1 MGELVLFV
9 SMRLVSFLFVSFL
22 LLSISWWGTGC
33 FNQNDVEIG
42 PEEQERSFL
51 RGRQMLRE
59 GREGDALRDFL
70 RVIDLRPGN
79 APESHLE
86 AAEIYLSYLNDP
98 VEAIYHYRR
107 YLQQS
112 PDSPQ
117 RELVQGRKLAA
128 QREFARMLPARPG
141 GIGSEERNELM
152 QQIERLQR
160 ENEQLRNS
168 LATARS
174 ERDRLISQLSN
185 RERGDDDERTST
197 ESREERSDR
206 QEYRIHRV
214 VPGDTLYGLSSQYYG
229 NARHFRLILRANREV
244 LPDENAILR
253 PNMELRIPPP
263 PQ

>member
-1 MGELVLFV
+1 MVFD
-9 SMRLVSFLFVSFL
+9 MRLVSFLFVSFF

-42 PEEQERSFL
+42 PEEQERSFQ

-117 RELVQGRKLAA
+117 RELVQGRKQAA

-152 QQIERLQR
+152 RQIERLQR

-174 ERDRLISQLSN
+174 ERNRLISQLPN
-185 RERGDDDERTST
+185 RERTIA
-197 ESREERSDR
+197 EERDSSTPREDRSDQR
-206 QEYRIHRV
+206 EYRTHRV

-229 NARHFRLILRANREV
+229 NARHFRLILQANRDV

-253 PNMELRIPPP
+253 PNMELRIPPAP
-263 PQ
+263 E